1 VERLWRT
8 VNYKAMYRRGYS
20 NPTELREGLKND
32 LRRVRATGRNIMLGW
47 TDIKELRATVV
58 G

>member
-1 VERLWRT
+1 VERVWRT
-8 VNYKAMYRRGYS
+8 VKYKAMYLRVYS

-32 LRRVRATGRNIMLGW
+32 LRRVRATGRNIMLVW
-47 TDIKELRATVV
+47 TDTKELRATVV